1 MKQEIKKTAK
11 GDIKKFAKES
21 YCCKWLCLKASGDP
35 LRHHV
40 KQTAESFHQRT
51 GRLGYLSS
59 DSYLLSVEDCPGG
72 INSPG

>member
-11 GDIKKFAKES
+11 GDIKWFAKES
-21 YCCKWLCLKASGDP
+21 YCYKRLCLKASGDP

-51 GRLGYLSS
+51 RRTG
-59 DSYLLSVEDCPGG
+59 VFVQ
-72 INSPG
+72 